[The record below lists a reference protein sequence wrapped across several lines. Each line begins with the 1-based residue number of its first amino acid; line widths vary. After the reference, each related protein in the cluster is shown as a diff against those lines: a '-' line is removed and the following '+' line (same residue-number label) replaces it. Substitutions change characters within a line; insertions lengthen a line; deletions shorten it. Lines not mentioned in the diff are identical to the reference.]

1 MLAECRLYFV
11 MKRKLCD
18 PLLCAFVC
26 VAAEG
31 KARP

>member
-1 MLAECRLYFV
+1 MLAECGLYFV